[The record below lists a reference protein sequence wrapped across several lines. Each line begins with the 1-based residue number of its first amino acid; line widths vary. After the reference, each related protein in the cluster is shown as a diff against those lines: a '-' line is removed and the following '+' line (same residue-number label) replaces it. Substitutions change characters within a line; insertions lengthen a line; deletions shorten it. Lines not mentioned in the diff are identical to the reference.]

1 VLSSIF
7 FFVKSTFDVSDF
19 VQNAALALRFLCGRE
34 RETHDS
40 LLAHWYKIMPPKR
53 KKAQDDDDEYVE
65 EYDYDDGND
74 GPVKRRA
81 GAKLQRGGAG
91 SRLGSSVAFVD
102 EVEPFQDYSKILKLK
117 PDHEKRPIWVTK
129 TNMIM
134 LEAFSPIYKQA
145 YDFVVAI
152 AEPESRPEFIHCY
165 RLTENSLYAAVAVFD
180 TESIIKFLGRL
191 CKTDLPPEVP
201 SYIRQCTYTFGKA
214 KIVLKDNN
222 FYIESKYQEILRE
235 LLKNPVIR
243 NARVQSAG
251 PSSSEGVTSGSGAQ
265 DDPFLISAAPVVDA
279 RTAQNLNMAVKD
291 SGELDYTRMGVDE
304 MDQDDDDLDGGD
316 LGEEVMRLT
325 NAAGTRRTQTV
336 SFQIAQQSVQ
346 VRCCAPCKLCAC
358 SAIKILFVACYAAGE
373 AQCEGGVPLPLD
385 GGVRLQER
393 PPQPRAQHGPASVY
407 AHSGRD
413 RLPLLLTYSSDK
425 HIIF

>member
-1 VLSSIF
+1 VLAGAVLDFSF
-7 FFVKSTFDVSDF
+7 PKSTFDVSAF
-19 VQNAALALRFLCGRE
+19 VDNAALALRFLCGRE
-34 RETHDS
+34 RKTRDR
-40 LLAHWYKIMPPKR
+40 LLALWHKIMPPKR

-102 EVEPFQDYSKILKLK
+102 EVEPFQDYSKTLKLK

-243 NARVQSAG
+243 NARVQSAA
-251 PSSSEGVTSGSGAQ
+251 PSSTEGVTSGSGAH

-304 MDQDDDDLDGGD
+304 MDQDDDDLEGGD

-346 VRCCAPCKLCAC
+346 VRCCAPCQPCAC
-358 SAIKILFVACYAAGE
+358 SAIKVVFVACDAAGE
-373 AQCEGGVPLPLD
+373 AQCEGGVSLPLD
-385 GGVRLQER
+385 GGV
-393 PPQPRAQHGPASVY
+393 
-407 AHSGRD
+407 
-413 RLPLLLTYSSDK
+413 
-425 HIIF
+425 